1 MRIARSTS
9 PTRSTGK
16 RHQIARAG
24 DVADT
29 GGKRQGLDA
38 QQARATGRAL
48 VPAQSTTDTH
58 TPSQVLP
65 PRQGGSGRAGAQFLT
80 QLIATGLNLE
90 VTRARRRAAPAV
102 ALAAYAASDQRPAA
116 YTPATFRR
124 SL

>member
-9 PTRSTGK
+9 PTRLTGK
-16 RHQIARAG
+16 RHRIARAR

-38 QQARATGRAL
+38 PQTRATGRAL
-48 VPAQSTTDTH
+48 VPAPSADTH
-58 TPSQVLP
+58 APRQALP
-65 PRQGGSGRAGAQFLT
+65 PRQSRSGRAGAQFLT
-80 QLIATGLNLE
+80 QLIATGLDLE